1 MISPLDDV
9 INACSQESSH
19 LQIIRRNAR
28 RLLKLI
34 NALLQVSHYREIN
47 IAKFTQELGSEFKSM
62 AKTLPVGLDYNIDIP
77 NPEEFNHAIGDKIYL
92 DCDMYETIVLN
103 LCKHFPKNRISSLSL
118 YCPNLNA
125 LLIWE

>member
-9 INACSQESSH
+9 INACSQELSH

-47 IAKFTQELGSEFKSM
+47 IAKFTQELASEFKSM
-62 AKTLPVGLDYNIDIP
+62 AKTL
-77 NPEEFNHAIGDKIYL
+77 
-92 DCDMYETIVLN
+92 
-103 LCKHFPKNRISSLSL
+103 
-118 YCPNLNA
+118 
-125 LLIWE
+125 